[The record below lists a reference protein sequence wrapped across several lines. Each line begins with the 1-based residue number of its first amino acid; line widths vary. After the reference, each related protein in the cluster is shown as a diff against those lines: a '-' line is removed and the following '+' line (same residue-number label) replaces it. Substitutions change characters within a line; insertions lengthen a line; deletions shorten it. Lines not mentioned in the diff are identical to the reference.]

1 MSSRP
6 PDTAMH
12 PGQKQQTEGTA
23 TDGKPVP
30 GLTVGVK

>member
-6 PDTAMH
+6 PDTAMDR
-12 PGQKQQTEGTA
+12 GQEQQTEGTA
-23 TDGKPVP
+23 TAGKPVP